1 MIMEIKKA
9 TIFTSPTCPFCV
21 LAKSFLRDKGVDF
34 EERDIFEDIEAR
46 QEVEDLTG
54 QNGVPV
60 ISIDGDI
67 VVGFN
72 RTLLESLVTEN

>member
-34 EERDIFEDIEAR
+34 EERDISEDIEAR

-54 QNGVPV
+54 QNGVQV

-67 VVGFN
+67 VVGIN
-72 RTLLESLVTEN
+72 RTLLESLGTEN

>member
-1 MIMEIKKA
+1 MEIKKA
-9 TIFTSPTCPFCV
+9 TIFTSPTCPFCD
-21 LAKSFLRDKGVDF
+21 LAKSFLREKGVDF
-34 EERDIFEDIEAR
+34 EEKDILDDLEAR
-46 QEVEDLTG
+46 REVEDLTG

-72 RTLLESLVTEN
+72 KTLLESLITEN